1 MLQRLDPHPRRSRA
15 LRSALRRALTLG
27 LALSVGLSHLH
38 VNDHGHLT
46 ATDLQDHL
54 LVATNDLD
62 RLQRLLGDASE
73 ALVAHFYGAAGQMKL
88 LLRQAAAHPE
98 LDATSLNLAM
108 NHLAGAITSL
118 QFQDMASQLITH
130 TGRRLRACADR
141 LAAEAMEMD
150 DANAAFVDT
159 VPLTPNPVTQDEM
172 DAGSVELF

>member
-1 MLQRLDPHPRRSRA
+1 
-15 LRSALRRALTLG
+15 
-27 LALSVGLSHLH
+27 
-38 VNDHGHLT
+38 
-46 ATDLQDHL
+46 
-54 LVATNDLD
+54 
-62 RLQRLLGDASE
+62 
-73 ALVAHFYGAAGQMKL
+73 MKL

-130 TGRRLRACADR
+130 TGRHLRACADR

-159 VPLTPNPVTQDEM
+159 VPLTPNPVTQDEI
-172 DAGSVELF
+172 G